1 MKKNWMISQRYG
13 SRRSYSLT
21 DAEKNGATEP
31 CLSDVV
37 KCQTFNNKED

>member
-1 MKKNWMISQRYG
+1 MKKSWLISQRYG

-31 CLSDVV
+31 YLGDVV
-37 KCQTFNNKED
+37 RCQLFDDKED